1 MSDTL
6 TGGQKL
12 VKGES
17 LTSSNGAYTL
27 TLQDDGNLVLASR
40 GHAIWASK
48 TDGQDV
54 VRAEVQS
61 DGNFVLYT
69 ADKPVW
75 HTDTKGKKNVRLV
88 LQDDRNLVLYGA
100 DGPAWSTKTETDAPP
115 PEAEAEAAP
124 AAEETHAEEAAAHPE
139 PEPEPAART
148 YTVESGDTLWA
159 ISERFYGD
167 GSKYQIIA
175 DASGISNP
183 DLILPG
189 CGAGR
194 FPDRERERAGP
205 EPNPHRPRAASLR
218 PVIHEVGRHAVSDGW
233 ESTVRRPVIRAF
245 VAAVTAGMLAAC
257 FFRGGGFR
265 ADPVLVFPGMEIH
278 QGGHLCTLGYVDLG
292 LRVAFTAGHC
302 RGDGPVFDKDNN
314 VIGNLATFRDNT
326 PNGAI
331 VGTDQQ
337 INDYE
342 SIVLVQRCYGE
353 QHPIP
358 ADVRWQPD
366 PGLVGDARRT
376 HLPFRRGH
384 RRELRDRRRRQQRL
398 VHDWPRRR

>member
-1 MSDTL
+1 VSDTL

-40 GHAIWASK
+40 GHAIWASG

-115 PEAEAEAAP
+115 PPEPEAEAAP
-124 AAEETHAEEAAAHPE
+124 AAEETHTEEAAAHPE

-167 GSKYQIIA
+167 GSKYQVIA

-183 DLILPG
+183 DLIQPG
-189 CGAGR
+189 Q
-194 FPDRERERAGP
+194 
-205 EPNPHRPRAASLR
+205 
-218 PVIHEVGRHAVSDGW
+218 
-233 ESTVRRPVIRAF
+233 
-245 VAAVTAGMLAAC
+245 
-257 FFRGGGFR
+257 
-265 ADPVLVFPGMEIH
+265 VL
-278 QGGHLCTLGYVDLG
+278 T
-292 LRVAFTAGHC
+292 
-302 RGDGPVFDKDNN
+302 
-314 VIGNLATFRDNT
+314 
-326 PNGAI
+326 
-331 VGTDQQ
+331 
-337 INDYE
+337 
-342 SIVLVQRCYGE
+342 
-353 QHPIP
+353 IP
-358 ADVRWQPD
+358 
-366 PGLVGDARRT
+366 
-376 HLPFRRGH
+376 
-384 RRELRDRRRRQQRL
+384 
-398 VHDWPRRR
+398 

>member
-1 MSDTL
+1 VSDTL
-6 TGGQKL
+6 TEGQKL

-40 GHAIWASK
+40 GHAIWASG

-115 PEAEAEAAP
+115 PPEPEAEAAP
-124 AAEETHAEEAAAHPE
+124 AAEEAHAEEAAAHPE

-159 ISERFYGD
+159 IAERFYGD
-167 GSKYQIIA
+167 GSKYQVIA

-183 DLILPG
+183 DLIHPG
-189 CGAGR
+189 
-194 FPDRERERAGP
+194 
-205 EPNPHRPRAASLR
+205 
-218 PVIHEVGRHAVSDGW
+218 EVL
-233 ESTVRRPVIRAF
+233 T
-245 VAAVTAGMLAAC
+245 
-257 FFRGGGFR
+257 
-265 ADPVLVFPGMEIH
+265 
-278 QGGHLCTLGYVDLG
+278 
-292 LRVAFTAGHC
+292 
-302 RGDGPVFDKDNN
+302 
-314 VIGNLATFRDNT
+314 
-326 PNGAI
+326 
-331 VGTDQQ
+331 
-337 INDYE
+337 
-342 SIVLVQRCYGE
+342 
-353 QHPIP
+353 IP
-358 ADVRWQPD
+358 
-366 PGLVGDARRT
+366 
-376 HLPFRRGH
+376 
-384 RRELRDRRRRQQRL
+384 
-398 VHDWPRRR
+398 